1 MFQGIAFKYRRLLS
15 ELIPIFFAL
24 AVAVSYFL
32 TAVPNSRPYWGKY
45 ILAVFI
51 LLVADRILIVLYFRR
66 KILPPLVAYKKGRRE
81 GRAFSR
87 AQLSDF
93 YREFA
98 VHVTRSQVVSLAA
111 WAMAA
116 VLLALISFFWIQR
129 SWVAFVGI
137 LFTGLIAASVS
148 ISTSYFF
155 IKWLIGPLQE
165 EVMTGLDQLPD
176 VSSKRVPFRVKVG
189 GSVLAFAAITFLAF
203 GVLLYSRLAEALDT
217 YALTAGHQQASE
229 LSSMLSKIPGE
240 EWASAIKERANA
252 LWTVVPVD
260 QEGHADL
267 GAASG
272 HLNEKVF
279 DRFVFPSG
287 KLEPGARVIT
297 DHGSVRL
304 YPVTDAKALAL
315 VANPDFLTSVTRKMS
330 TFGLGFLAATL
341 FIFGLYIYW
350 LSRDLAGVLG
360 RMVDS
365 SKRLSAGDL
374 RHAPAIWSDDEL
386 GTMADQLRGTFQ
398 GLGRMTREIAVA
410 SASVDSEVART
421 TNVVAMLH
429 EQVAAQVESADRTTL
444 SVKAMEEGIQ
454 RVSKAMEQVAN
465 ATQEVSSTIL
475 EMQASVEE
483 IARNADVL
491 IQSVEKTVSSSNEI
505 SASAGE
511 IKSSTDK
518 LHQSG
523 QEAVSFLSELDASL
537 EETRR
542 SAKALSES
550 ATTMTQDAEAGFSS
564 VAAVEQ
570 EILRTSQ
577 ATDQSRAA
585 LRDLVASIERIG
597 RIVGVIQDVTEQ
609 TNLLSLNA
617 SIIAA
622 GAGEYGKSF
631 AVVATQ
637 IRELSART
645 AGNAKEIRALIG
657 SLTQSGAEMASAMEN
672 TSSVVQKSADLSR
685 TAGDALRTILESAS
699 AQEEMNKRIASATEE
714 LAHGGQ
720 SANRAMHQIF
730 EMIEGIGRATAD
742 QVSSTRYLNEEAE
755 RVRDVALQLKN
766 ATEEQAKGTRV
777 ISQAVTGIMS
787 DSRQTT
793 QAIQAQASEAVAI
806 HDAMKRVAA
815 SSQAIE
821 RAFGDLAEASSHL
834 QRSAAVLRQQIQ
846 SFKTA

>member
-1 MFQGIAFKYRRLLS
+1 MSEGIAFKYRRLLS
-15 ELIPIFFAL
+15 ELVPIVFAL
-24 AVAVSYFL
+24 CIAVAYFL

-45 ILAVFI
+45 VLAVFF
-51 LLVADRILIVLYFRR
+51 LLVADRILIVIYFRR
-66 KILPPLVAYKKGRRE
+66 KILPPLVAYKRGRRE
-81 GRAFSR
+81 GKTFSR
-87 AQLSDF
+87 TELADF

-98 VHVTRSQVVSLAA
+98 VHVTWSQAVSLAA
-111 WAMAA
+111 WAAAA
-116 VLLALISFFWIQR
+116 VLLATIGFIWIQR
-129 SWVAFVGI
+129 SWVAFAGI
-137 LFTGLIAASVS
+137 LFTGMIAASVS
-148 ISTSYFF
+148 VSTSYFF
-155 IKWLIGPLQE
+155 VKRLIGPLQE
-165 EVMTGLDQLPD
+165 EVMTALEQLPD
-176 VSSKRVPFRVKVG
+176 VSSRRVPFRFKVG
-189 GSVLAFAAITFLAF
+189 GSILAFAAIAFLAF
-203 GVLLYSRLAEALDT
+203 GVLIYSRLALALDT
-217 YALTAGHQQASE
+217 NALDAGNDQAAQ
-229 LSSMLSKIPGE
+229 LSTMLASLPE
-240 EWASAIKERANA
+240 AEWGKAIRERAND

-260 QEGHADL
+260 REGKADL
-267 GAASG
+267 SIASG
-272 HLNEKVF
+272 HVNPKVF
-279 DRFVFPSG
+279 DHVVLPAG
-287 KLEPGARVIT
+287 KLVPGTRLLT

-304 YPVTDAKALAL
+304 YPVTDVKALAL
-315 VANPDFLTSVTRKMS
+315 VANPDFLNSVTKQMT
-330 TFGLGFLAATL
+330 TFGLGFLVITL
-341 FIFGLYIYW
+341 LIFGLYIYW
-350 LSRDLAGVLG
+350 LSKDLAGVLA
-360 RMVDS
+360 RMVDA
-365 SKRLSAGDL
+365 SKRLSSGDL
-374 RHAPAIWSDDEL
+374 RRPPAIWSDDEL
-386 GTMADQLRGTFQ
+386 GTMADQLRGTFL

-410 SASVDSEVART
+410 SASVDSEVTRT
-421 TNVVAMLH
+421 TEVVSALH
-429 EQVAAQVESADRTTL
+429 DQVAAQVESADRTRAA
-444 SVKAMEEGIQ
+444 VKAMEEGMQ

-475 EMQASVEE
+475 QMQASVEE

-491 IQSVEKTVSSSNEI
+491 IQSVEKTAASSNEI
-505 SASAGE
+505 SASAAE
-511 IKSSTDK
+511 VKSSTDR

-542 SAKALSES
+542 SAQALSES

-585 LRDLVASIERIG
+585 LRELVASIERIG
-597 RIVGVIQDVTEQ
+597 KIVEVIQDVTEQ

-645 AGNAKEIRALIG
+645 AGNAKEIRAVIG
-657 SLTQSGAEMASAMEN
+657 QLTQSGTEMASSMEY

-685 TAGDALRTILESAS
+685 AAGDALRTILESAS

-720 SANRAMHQIF
+720 SANRAMHRIF

-777 ISQAVTGIMS
+777 ISQAVTAIMA

-793 QAIQAQASEAVAI
+793 QAVQEQARESVAI
-806 HDAMKRVAA
+806 HDAMTRVAA
-815 SSQAIE
+815 SAQEIE
-821 RAFGDLAEASSHL
+821 KAFGQLAQASSHL
-834 QRSAAVLRQQIQ
+834 QRSASVLRQQIQ